1 MTRHRDRSTAPGL
14 AAVFTVPRV
23 MQQLVLALLPVVVAH
38 VALFGPGLLLQLAV
52 ACPAAMACE
61 ALAMRL
67 HARDGQPSL
76 PDGSVLV
83 TAVLFS
89 LCITPLLPWW
99 LTLAGIALAVLLG
112 KHAFG
117 GLDRSPFNSAM
128 IGYAGLLLA
137 FPADMARWP
146 LPLGSGTQGWTDLA
160 GLAWQAFADGADSL
174 QPAWD
179 AYTGATALDALRTG
193 LDQRYTMREVLA
205 QPAFGAFGG
214 AGFQWINLAAAAG
227 GLFLLARRLVRWHI
241 PVAFLAGI
249 LLPAWVAHGLDP
261 GAYAGPLFH
270 AFAGATM
277 LGAFF
282 IATDPATAAASDRG
296 RLVYGFGIGF
306 VTWMLRSFGEY
317 PDGVAFAVL
326 LMNFA
331 VPFID
336 ALPLPRIHGHPR

>member
-1 MTRHRDRSTAPGL
+1 MTRVTL
-14 AAVFTVPRV
+14 
-23 MQQLVLALLPVVVAH
+23 QLMLALLPAIVAH
-38 VALFGPGLLLQLAV
+38 VVFFGPGLLLQLAV
-52 ACPAAMACE
+52 ACPT
-61 ALAMRL
+61 ALACDALALRFR
-67 HARDGQPSL
+67 ARADRMDG
-76 PDGSVLV
+76 PDGGVLV
-83 TAVLFS
+83 TAVLLS
-89 LCITPLLPWW
+89 LCVTPLLPGW
-99 LTLAGIALAVLLG
+99 LTAAGSALAVLVG

-117 GLDRSPFNSAM
+117 GLDRSPFNAAM
-128 IGYAGLLLA
+128 VGYAALLLA
-137 FPADMARWP
+137 FPADMVRWP
-146 LPLGSGTQGWTDLA
+146 LPLGSGTHAWTDLA
-160 GLAWQAFADGADSL
+160 ALSWRTFTGGAAAL
-174 QPAWD
+174 RPAWD

-193 LDQRYTMREVLA
+193 LDQRYTMQEVLA

-227 GLFLLARRLVRWHI
+227 GLFLLARGVVRWHV
-241 PVAFLAGI
+241 PVALLAGI

-282 IATDPATAAASDRG
+282 IATEPATAPASDRG

-306 VTWMLRSFGEY
+306 LAWLVRNYGTT

-331 VPFID
+331 APFID
-336 ALPLPRIHGHPR
+336 GLTVPRLHGHPR

>member
-1 MTRHRDRSTAPGL
+1 MTRVTL
-14 AAVFTVPRV
+14 
-23 MQQLVLALLPVVVAH
+23 QLLLALLPVIVAH

-52 ACPAAMACE
+52 AGPT
-61 ALAMRL
+61 ALACDALALRL
-67 HARDGQPSL
+67 PTRDDRTDGPE
-76 PDGSVLV
+76 GSVIV
-83 TAVLFS
+83 TALLLS
-89 LCITPLLPWW
+89 LCVTPLLPWW
-99 LTLAGIALAVLLG
+99 LTLAGSALAVLLG

-117 GLDRSPFNSAM
+117 GLDRTPFNAAM
-128 IGYAGLLLA
+128 VGYAGLLLA
-137 FPADMARWP
+137 FPAEMLRWP
-146 LPLGSGTQGWTDLA
+146 LPLVSDTHTWTDLA
-160 GLAWQAFADGADSL
+160 ALEWRVFAGGAAAL
-174 QPAWD
+174 QPPWD

-193 LDQRYTMREVLA
+193 LEQRYTMQEVLA

-227 GLFLLARRLVRWHI
+227 GIFLLARGVVRWHV
-241 PVAFLAGI
+241 PVAVLAGI

-282 IATDPATAAASDRG
+282 IATNPATAPASDRG

-306 VTWMLRSFGEY
+306 VAWMVRSFGTY

-331 VPFID
+331 APLID
-336 ALPLPRIHGHPR
+336 ALTSPRLHGHPG